1 MATYARVDLSKCNY
15 TTLPNYKIIKSP
27 DITELNKIYTKYCR
41 YKKFKSVM
49 PIFDSDYKNNDVIG
63 YYDNDKLVA
72 FSIIIIQDKENVEA
86 LQFAWDYK
94 NPKLFLGL
102 KSLRNE
108 CAIYKAKGYKYMYL
122 GEAHS
127 YKKQIDG
134 FEVLGPL

>member
-1 MATYARVDLSKCNY
+1 MSIYARVDLSKCNY
-15 TTLPNYKIIKSP
+15 SPMDNYNILKSVNIP
-27 DITELNKIYTKYCR
+27 ELNEIYKKYCR

-49 PIFDSDYKNNDVIG
+49 PIFESDYTNNDVIG

-72 FSIIIIQDKENVEA
+72 FSIIIRQDKENVEA

-108 CAIYKAKGYKYMYL
+108 CAIYRDLGFKYMYL

-127 YKKQIDG
+127 YKKQIEG

>member
-1 MATYARVDLSKCNY
+1 MSIYARVDLSKCTY
-15 TTLPNYKIIKSP
+15 SPMDNYKILKSFNIP
-27 DITELNKIYTKYCR
+27 ELNEIYKKYCR

-49 PIFDSDYKNNDVIG
+49 PIFESDYTNNDVIG

-72 FSIIIIQDKENVEA
+72 FSIIIRQDKENVEA

-102 KSLRNE
+102 KSLRSE
-108 CAIYKAKGYKYMYL
+108 CAIYRDLGFKYMYL

-127 YKKQIDG
+127 YKKQIEG

>member
-1 MATYARVDLSKCNY
+1 MAIYARVDLSKCNY
-15 TTLPNYKIIKSP
+15 TTLPNYKVIKSP

-94 NPKLFLGL
+94 NPKLFPGNGSSSKILLASIDALVTSNTIFFSPTFLL
-102 KSLRNE
+102 KL
-108 CAIYKAKGYKYMYL
+108 
-122 GEAHS
+122 
-127 YKKQIDG
+127 
-134 FEVLGPL
+134 

>member
-1 MATYARVDLSKCNY
+1 MSVYARVDLSKCNY
-15 TTLPNYKIIKSP
+15 SPMDNYKILKSVNIP
-27 DITELNKIYTKYCR
+27 ELNEIYKKYCR

-49 PIFDSDYKNNDVIG
+49 PIFESDYTNNDVIG

-72 FSIIIIQDKENVEA
+72 FSIIIRQDKENVEA

-102 KSLRNE
+102 KSLRSE
-108 CAIYKAKGYKYMYL
+108 CAIYRDLGFKYMYL

-127 YKKQIDG
+127 YKKQIEG